1 MKRNSIYLREDVL
14 QTISLRQLQLLTS
27 KRISRL
33 KQSGQ
38 QWNSTAY
45 RTFIVTKKYER
56 TRQTYIDFLK
66 NPDSLPWEE

>member
-33 KQSGQ
+33 KQFGQ
-38 QWNSTAY
+38 QWKSTAY
-45 RTFIVTKKYER
+45 RTFVETKKYER
-56 TRQTYIDFLK
+56 SRQTYIDFLK